1 MQIRVIRRRETNN
14 ITMAYQSRAQ
24 ATQILD
30 KLNAHSRVTK
40 IKNLVSKFGYTQE
53 HAEDIVDADGIQY
66 EMHAV
71 TLAE

>member
-1 MQIRVIRRRETNN
+1 MQIHVIRCRETNN
-14 ITMAYQSRAQ
+14 ITMSYKSRAQ
-24 ATQILD
+24 ATKILD
-30 KLNAHSRVTK
+30 QLNTGSRVTK

-53 HAEDIVDADGIQY
+53 HAEDIVDADGTQY